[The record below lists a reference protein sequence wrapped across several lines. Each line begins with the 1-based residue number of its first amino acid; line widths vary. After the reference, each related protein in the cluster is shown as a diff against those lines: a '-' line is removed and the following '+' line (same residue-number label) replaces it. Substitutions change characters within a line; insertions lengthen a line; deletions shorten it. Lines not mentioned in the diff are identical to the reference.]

1 MKRMSLN
8 VTRAA
13 VGGRERT
20 TVFSSQQIFD
30 LARSGSRARGS
41 SAQFA
46 NSVSGV
52 AAARA
57 GREYRVSEVDEN
69 GNARPNFE
77 GRQK

>member
-8 VTRAA
+8 ITLAA

-20 TVFSSQQIFD
+20 TVFSPRQIYD
-30 LARSGSRARGS
+30 LARSRSRTRGR

-46 NSVSGV
+46 NSISGV

-57 GREYRVSEVDEN
+57 GREYRVSEEPRILDR
-69 GNARPNFE
+69 AR
-77 GRQK
+77 GLWL